1 MGSGEELL
9 DILSGCEDTVLLGI
23 LTRQQ
28 VKAME
33 EARME
38 KHEKIRKKITEEVNL
53 RVGGNK
59 LSEGTPVLKVRV
71 VDSKDNGG
79 EISGFVTVWR
89 TGHVWMEMK

>member
-1 MGSGEELL
+1 MQLSPWYSVSFGEKELSNIECGEELL
-9 DILSGCEDTVLLGI
+9 EILSGCEDTFLLGM

-38 KHEKIRKKITEEVNL
+38 KHEEIRKKITVEVNL

-59 LSEGTPVLKVRV
+59 LSEGTLVLK
-71 VDSKDNGG
+71 
-79 EISGFVTVWR
+79 T
-89 TGHVWMEMK
+89 MEESFPAW